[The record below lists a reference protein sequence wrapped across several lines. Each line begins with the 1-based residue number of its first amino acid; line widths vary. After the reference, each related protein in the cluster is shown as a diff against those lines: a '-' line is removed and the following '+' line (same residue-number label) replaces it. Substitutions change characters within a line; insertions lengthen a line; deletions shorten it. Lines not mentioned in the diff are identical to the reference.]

1 MPDVL
6 AHVLL
11 AYALFSALSW
21 RIEWL
26 NAQYVTVGM
35 VGAIIP
41 DLSKA
46 DLLVDDSVVEQVLG
60 LPFDWFALHTLG
72 GVFIS
77 ALLGTVLVRHE
88 ERTRVFGLLVVGAA
102 THLVADGLLR
112 TPSGRSFS
120 MVWPLLR
127 YRPPSP
133 GWYLS
138 TEPGPTVLAVAL
150 ALAVYLLSRYG
161 MD

>member
-1 MPDVL
+1 MPDLL

-11 AYALFSALSW
+11 AYALFTALSW
-21 RIEWL
+21 RFEWL
-26 NAQYVTVGM
+26 NAQYVTAGM
-35 VGAIIP
+35 AGAVLP
-41 DLSKA
+41 DLAKA
-46 DLLVDDSVVEQVLG
+46 DLLVDDSVIEQVLG

-120 MVWPLLR
+120 MLWPLLR
-127 YRPPSP
+127 YKPPTP
-133 GWYLS
+133 GLYLS
-138 TEPGPTVLAVAL
+138 TEPGPTVLAFAL
-150 ALAVYLLSRYG
+150 ALVVYLIPRYG
-161 MD
+161 LD